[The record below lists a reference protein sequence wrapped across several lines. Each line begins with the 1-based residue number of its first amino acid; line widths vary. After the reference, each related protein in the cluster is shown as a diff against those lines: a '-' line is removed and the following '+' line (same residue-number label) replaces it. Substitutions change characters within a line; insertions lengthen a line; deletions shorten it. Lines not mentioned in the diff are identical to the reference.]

1 MLCNSRCDLTRYD
14 SSFKAFMN
22 GKVPVICLLVCH
34 VNTKHKDSMEV
45 SLELRDVKMQYSHD
59 LEVRKT
65 RKIRQSQMPPSWIFC
80 FLWFCNPSL
89 SISSAF
95 YLLQHQ
101 VTCFLW
107 PVRHSVSKYFS
118 SHTFIE
124 VTTSLIGN
132 KHVFPIWLFSIL

>member
-59 LEVRKT
+59 SWKLEKLVRSAKA
-65 RKIRQSQMPPSWIFC
+65 KMPPPQIFC
-80 FLWFCNPSL
+80 FL
-89 SISSAF
+89 
-95 YLLQHQ
+95 
-101 VTCFLW
+101 
-107 PVRHSVSKYFS
+107 
-118 SHTFIE
+118 
-124 VTTSLIGN
+124 
-132 KHVFPIWLFSIL
+132 